1 MKKHMLAKRMGAIA
15 LCAVLSTGLLSATA
29 AAQGKDVTAYLSPDL
44 SIVVDGSYR
53 TFYNAV
59 GQEVHPI
66 LYGGTTY
73 LPIRAI
79 GELMGKNVNWSQ
91 STLTVS
97 LAGDRPNGSVTG
109 TPDSAAKAQTVQ
121 AAIRR
126 TLPFWWTMSVRP
138 SLTPTAI
145 PYTPC
150 FTAARSICRCGA
162 SAS

>member
-66 LYGGTTY
+66 LYGGTTH
-73 LPIRAI
+73 PGHWGAD
-79 GELMGKNVNWSQ
+79 GEKCELEPVHADGFSGGRPAQWLSDGNPGFCSQ
-91 STLTVS
+91 GTDGSGCHP
-97 LAGDRPNGSVTG
+97 AGHYHSGG
-109 TPDSAAKAQTVQ
+109 QC
-121 AAIRR
+121 
-126 TLPFWWTMSVRP
+126 P
-138 SLTPTAI
+138 SDL
-145 PYTPC
+145 
-150 FTAARSICRCGA
+150 R
-162 SAS
+162 

>member
-97 LAGDRPNGSVTG
+97 LAGDRPNGFSDGNPGFCSQG
-109 TPDSAAKAQTVQ
+109 TDGSGCHPAGHYHSGGQC
-121 AAIRR
+121 
-126 TLPFWWTMSVRP
+126 P
-138 SLTPTAI
+138 SDL
-145 PYTPC
+145 
-150 FTAARSICRCGA
+150 R
-162 SAS
+162 

>member
-73 LPIRAI
+73 P
-79 GELMGKNVNWSQ
+79 
-91 STLTVS
+91 VS
-97 LAGDRPNGSVTG
+97 YTHLDVYKRQGPG
-109 TPDSAAKAQTVQ
+109 TPPYANFFRGLK
-121 AAIRR
+121 R
-126 TLPFWWTMSVRP
+126 
-138 SLTPTAI
+138 LTPVLS
-145 PYTPC
+145 PHREHR
-150 FTAARSICRCGA
+150 ARNCLPGSGE
-162 SAS
+162 S

>member
-79 GELMGKNVNWSQ
+79 GELMG
-91 STLTVS
+91 
-97 LAGDRPNGSVTG
+97 
-109 TPDSAAKAQTVQ
+109 
-121 AAIRR
+121 
-126 TLPFWWTMSVRP
+126 WTMSVRP

>member
-73 LPIRAI
+73 LLSDGNP
-79 GELMGKNVNWSQ
+79 GFCSQ
-91 STLTVS
+91 GTDGSGCHP
-97 LAGDRPNGSVTG
+97 AGHYHSGG
-109 TPDSAAKAQTVQ
+109 QC
-121 AAIRR
+121 
-126 TLPFWWTMSVRP
+126 P
-138 SLTPTAI
+138 SDL
-145 PYTPC
+145 
-150 FTAARSICRCGA
+150 R
-162 SAS
+162 

>member
-66 LYGGTTY
+66 L
-73 LPIRAI
+73 
-79 GELMGKNVNWSQ
+79 MGAPPTCPSGP
-91 STLTVS
+91 L
-97 LAGDRPNGSVTG
+97 GS
-109 TPDSAAKAQTVQ
+109 
-121 AAIRR
+121 
-126 TLPFWWTMSVRP
+126 
-138 SLTPTAI
+138 
-145 PYTPC
+145 
-150 FTAARSICRCGA
+150 
-162 SAS
+162 